1 MSEQGENVNPVS
13 MHELRSHKL
22 EDLAEKSANKN
33 GGSTAHYISANQALR
48 DDLVDFL
55 KSNFEYL
62 HKQIAELKE
71 EVKESRAKEAEL
83 TQEIKS
89 LRSQCISSKPP
100 SKHDVYMVGSSILR
114 EVKSG
119 DLKNGYVKSISGGK
133 IKDIKEKI
141 ANLQF
146 TPKTIIT
153 LAGGNDIDSDIE
165 IEKVVSEYS
174 VTLTETKTKF
184 PDVKLVVAG
193 LPPRH
198 HSNEMRTKT
207 KDYNE
212 AMKKW
217 CQVNNVSFI
226 DNETLFEY
234 RSGEVDTSSFVMSGV
249 TPAVHLTRPATIRML
264 KNIQQAVPELML
276 ADLQHQGHSY
286 ADVLKKTPAEMRPNH
301 ENKDNRNR
309 QPT

>member
-1 MSEQGENVNPVS
+1 
-13 MHELRSHKL
+13 
-22 EDLAEKSANKN
+22 
-33 GGSTAHYISANQALR
+33 
-48 DDLVDFL
+48 
-55 KSNFEYL
+55 
-62 HKQIAELKE
+62 
-71 EVKESRAKEAEL
+71 
-83 TQEIKS
+83 
-89 LRSQCISSKPP
+89 
-100 SKHDVYMVGSSILR
+100 MVGSSILR

-234 RSGEVDTSSFVMSGV
+234 RSGEVDTSSFVMSGA

-309 QPT
+309 QPTYKYTPTTNYQRRPNYHLQQEHNYNYQKNGQSQPRGCYFCSETNHTMQQCKFGQKITCNFCKKLGHKEKFCKAREFSYDNNY